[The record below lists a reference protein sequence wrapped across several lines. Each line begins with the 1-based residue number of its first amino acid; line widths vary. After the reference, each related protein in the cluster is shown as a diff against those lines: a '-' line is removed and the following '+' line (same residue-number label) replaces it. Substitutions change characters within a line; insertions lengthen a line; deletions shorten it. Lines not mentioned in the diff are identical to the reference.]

1 MAKKDDGRQGT
12 KRRTEEEDEMKET
25 RSFEFVLVVRGR
37 SSLDGIAF
45 FCKQPEIK
53 ITPGNSR
60 SDHLLSR

>member
-45 FCKQPEIK
+45 FCKPVNNRK
-53 ITPGNSR
+53 N
-60 SDHLLSR
+60 